1 MIQAETTCYD
11 HAERWSNCTRRTAE
25 VRFHLDCTR
34 VVRLRGRHGGSDAQ
48 PPDGPSAETRRA
60 AHGCG
65 GRPAWWGHGGGS
77 RGSRWRRCGVRL
89 VPAPPQ
95 RLPTKAAARIT
106 HGARAPRHQ
115 SRAAGAWSQRCD
127 ALRRRH
133 AGPSCGQSHCRA
145 RNRGAS
151 ALFYV
156 LPLGG
161 ELPVDSARWTG
172 AATVAEPGH

>member
-89 VPAPPQ
+89 VPAPPRRSRSASSEQ
-95 RLPTKAAARIT
+95 SRWCLVAAVRRTAATPRGTIVRSESLQSAQSWRLCTVLRT
-106 HGARAPRHQ
+106 STRWRAPGGLSSVDWCSYG
-115 SRAAGAWSQRCD
+115 SRAWS
-127 ALRRRH
+127 LM
-133 AGPSCGQSHCRA
+133 
-145 RNRGAS
+145 
-151 ALFYV
+151 
-156 LPLGG
+156 
-161 ELPVDSARWTG
+161 
-172 AATVAEPGH
+172 